1 MKYGE
6 GIDQKFQRSWDTR
19 LHILYKAG
27 NPPVEYVPWEGL
39 KDTPSVILIRNTLVK
54 VGSA

>member
-1 MKYGE
+1 MEYGE
-6 GIDQKFQRSWDTR
+6 GIDKKFQRSWHTG
-19 LHILYKAG
+19 LHILYKVG
-27 NPPVEYVPWEGL
+27 NAPVEYVPWEGL